1 MADLK
6 LLTDRLMENERSKT
20 QVLIKE
26 AEKEAEEILRASDEA
41 LKDEKQK
48 RQERIQTEQKAQ
60 YEQDKNALS
69 NKRRNEL
76 LTVKQHALTD
86 VFDSA
91 KERMEQL
98 DNTEFQQFLTA
109 VLGQYQDKEVDLI
122 LGEKSQSLVSPEFIS
137 ELKET
142 TKTTVHLKEETIAKT
157 AGFIIRHNGIDYNYT
172 FDALIDDIKE
182 DVLPTVSQKLFQ

>member
-20 QVLIKE
+20 QVVIKE
-26 AEKEAEEILRASDEA
+26 AKEAAEEILRTSDEA
-41 LKDEKQK
+41 LKDERQK

-76 LTVKQHALTD
+76 LTVKQHALTN

-98 DNTEFQQFLTA
+98 SNTEFQEFLTA
-109 VLGQYQDKEVDLI
+109 VLEQYQDKEVDLV
-122 LGEKSQSLVSPEFIS
+122 LGEKSQSLVSPGFITELS
-137 ELKET
+137 ES
-142 TKTTVHLKEETIAKT
+142 TKTTIHLKEETIAKT
-157 AGFIIRHNGIDYNYT
+157 AGFVIRHNGIDYNYT
-172 FDALIDDIKE
+172 FSALIDDIKE
-182 DVLPTVSQKLFQ
+182 DILPTVSQKLFQ

>member
-20 QVLIKE
+20 QLVIKE
-26 AEKEAEEILRASDEA
+26 AEKEAAELLRASDEA

-48 RQERIQTEQKAQ
+48 RQERIQAEQKAQ

-69 NKRRNEL
+69 NKKRNEL
-76 LTVKQHALTD
+76 LSVKQHALTN

-98 DNTEFQQFLTA
+98 DDTKFQQFLTA
-109 VLGQYQDKEVDLI
+109 VLTQYQGKELDLV
-122 LGEKSQSLVSPEFIS
+122 LGGKSLSSVSPQFIN
-137 ELKET
+137 ELNET
-142 TKTTVHLKEETIAKT
+142 TDATVHLKEETIAKT

>member
-122 LGEKSQSLVSPEFIS
+122 LGEKTQSLVSPEFIS
-137 ELKET
+137 
-142 TKTTVHLKEETIAKT
+142 
-157 AGFIIRHNGIDYNYT
+157 
-172 FDALIDDIKE
+172 
-182 DVLPTVSQKLFQ
+182 

>member
-20 QVLIKE
+20 QLVIKE
-26 AEKEAEEILRASDEA
+26 AEKEAAEILRASDEA
-41 LKDEKQK
+41 LKDEKHK

-98 DNTEFQQFLTA
+98 VNTE
-109 VLGQYQDKEVDLI
+109 YNKYM
-122 LGEKSQSLVSPEFIS
+122 
-137 ELKET
+137 T
-142 TKTTVHLKEETIAKT
+142 T
-157 AGFIIRHNGIDYNYT
+157 
-172 FDALIDDIKE
+172 
-182 DVLPTVSQKLFQ
+182 